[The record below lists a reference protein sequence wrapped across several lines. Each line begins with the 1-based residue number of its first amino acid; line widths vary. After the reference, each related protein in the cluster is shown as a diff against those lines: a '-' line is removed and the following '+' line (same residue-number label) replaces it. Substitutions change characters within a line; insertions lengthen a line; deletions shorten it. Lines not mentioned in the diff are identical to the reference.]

1 MFPIKPS
8 EIETLKAGRIPES
21 IDPQLFVDIK
31 YTLTCYGEVTIAFY
45 PSDDCTY
52 ASVIEDE
59 NDVFNDWG
67 EEEGRLTLRRC
78 NGDLLIV

>member
-1 MFPIKPS
+1 MFPVKPS
-8 EIETLKAGRIPES
+8 EIEMLKAGNIPES
-21 IDPQLFVDIK
+21 IDPELLGDIK
-31 YTLTCYGEVTIAFY
+31 YTLTYYGEVTIAFY

-67 EEEGRLTLRRC
+67 EEEGRLTLRRRC
-78 NGDLLIV
+78 PQM

>member
-1 MFPIKPS
+1 MFPVKPS
-8 EIETLKAGRIPES
+8 EIEMLKAGNIPES
-21 IDPQLFVDIK
+21 IDPELFVDIK
-31 YTLTCYGEVTIAFY
+31 YTLACYGEVTIAFY

-52 ASVIEDE
+52 ASIIEDE

-78 NGDLLIV
+78 NGDLLMV